1 MELDLL
7 MLKLE
12 RIRMSVGDNAEVR
25 VVSIDDKTDC
35 NVWNVCIETDVNGKR
50 YVAVV
55 FNS

>member
-1 MELDLL
+1 MELYLL

-12 RIRMSVGDNAEVR
+12 RIRMSVDDAAEVR
-25 VVSIDDKTDC
+25 VVSDDDMTDC
-35 NVWNVCIETDVNGKR
+35 GICDVAVATDVDGKP

>member
-12 RIRMSVGDNAEVR
+12 RIRMSVDDTAEVR
-25 VVSIDDKTDC
+25 IVSDDDKMDYEIR
-35 NVWNVCIETDVNGKR
+35 NVVVETDVDGKP